1 MNDAMFSE
9 LFGGTG
15 RFHVLRH
22 LFEKPDAEFS
32 AGQLSTAAGTD
43 AGNTH
48 RWLQRWETVGLI
60 VRNKA
65 NPLLYKPSRD
75 PALRPL
81 VELFSQST
89 GLAFELR
96 ALFAPMEKVTSAAIF
111 GSVASNAEGATSD
124 VDILVLGDISEL
136 KLNALLRP
144 MARTYEREFNASVF
158 RPERFAELL
167 AQGDEFACEVMAKP
181 LVPLKGE
188 FHVQNAQ

>member
-15 RFHVLRH
+15 RFQVLRH
-22 LFEKPDAEFS
+22 LFENPDNEFS
-32 AGQLSTAAGTD
+32 SRQLANAAGTD

-48 RWLQRWETVGLI
+48 RWLQRWETVGLV
-60 VRNKA
+60 VRNST

-89 GLAFELR
+89 GLVFQLR
-96 ALFAPMEKVTSAAIF
+96 ELFAPMERVTSAAIF
-111 GSVASNAEGATSD
+111 GSVARNAESATSD
-124 VDILVLGDISEL
+124 VDILVLGEISEL

-144 MARTYEREFNASVF
+144 MARKYGQEFNASVF
-158 RPERFAELL
+158 RPECFAELL
-167 AQGDEFACEVMAKP
+167 ARDDDFACELVAKP
-181 LVPLKGE
+181 LVPLKGALP
-188 FHVQNAQ
+188 VQKTQ